1 MDNLTNEKGE
11 ESKQNL
17 LLNQRNAQEQINNL
31 LEQSTQ
37 ALLCGPDCQKQK
49 VSDELKK
56 KYLKAQTNLKTAPI
70 NLEITKK
77 NYYVYTEGEPSY
89 DNMLESELKEKSE
102 IIGELIGIS
111 FNDEL
116 TSAET
121 MNKYYS
127 TAVIN
132 SNYTK
137 DLLIEY
143 DKKNKELKLQLR
155 DRRGDILTNDRKTY
169 YENDALDRLKL
180 WHRFWWYIYY
190 LLVLVFLISIF
201 LVKSQMTILKKIV
214 ITALLIFYPYYIE
227 FIVNCIYEFFSN
239 IYKNL
244 PKNVYNNL

>member
-1 MDNLTNEKGE
+1 MNNLTDNQ
-11 ESKQNL
+11 SKQDL

-31 LEQSTQ
+31 LEQSAQ
-37 ALLCGPDCQKQK
+37 AMLCGPDCQKQK
-49 VSDELKK
+49 VSDELKQ
-56 KYLKAQTNLKTAPI
+56 KYLNAQTALKTAPI
-70 NLEITKK
+70 NLETTKK
-77 NYYVYTEGEPSY
+77 NYYVYTEGETTYNS
-89 DNMLESELKEKSE
+89 MLETDLKQKAETISK
-102 IIGELIGIS
+102 LISDS

-116 TSAET
+116 SSTIT
-121 MNKYYS
+121 MNKYYN

-137 DLLIEY
+137 DLLNDYNE
-143 DKKNKELKLQLR
+143 KNKELKLQLR

-169 YENDALDRLKL
+169 YENDALDSLKQ

-201 LVKSQMTILKKIV
+201 LVNSQMTIGKKV
-214 ITALLIFYPYYIE
+214 IMSVLLIFYPYYIE
-227 FIVNCIYEFFSN
+227 FIVNKVYDFFSN

>member
-1 MDNLTNEKGE
+1 MTKSKNEKSKE
-11 ESKQNL
+11 EL
-17 LLNQRNAQEQINNL
+17 LVTQQKAQEQINNL

-49 VSDELKK
+49 VTDELKQ
-56 KYLKAQTNLKTAPI
+56 KYLNAQTALKTAPI
-70 NLEITKK
+70 NLETTKK

-89 DNMLESELKEKSE
+89 DNMLESELKQKSE
-102 IIGELIGIS
+102 KIVEVIGVS
-111 FNDEL
+111 FNDEVA
-116 TSAET
+116 SAET
-121 MNKYYS
+121 MNQYYN

-137 DLLIEY
+137 DLLNEY

-180 WHRFWWYIYY
+180 WYRFWWYIYY
-190 LLVLVFLISIF
+190 LLVLVFLISII
-201 LVKSQMTILKKIV
+201 LVNSQMTIIKKIV
-214 ITALLIFYPYYIE
+214 ITVLLIFYPYYME
-227 FIVNCIYEFFSN
+227 FIVNWIYEFFSN
-239 IYKNL
+239 IYKKL

>member
-1 MDNLTNEKGE
+1 MNNLTNEQ
-11 ESKQNL
+11 SKQDL
-17 LLNQRNAQEQINNL
+17 LVNQRNAQEQINNL

-49 VSDELKK
+49 VSDELKQ
-56 KYLKAQTNLKTAPI
+56 KYLNAQTNLKTAPI
-70 NLEITKK
+70 NLETTKK

-89 DNMLESELKEKSE
+89 NNMLESELKQKAET
-102 IIGELIGIS
+102 IGELISAS

-116 TSAET
+116 TSAIT
-121 MNKYYS
+121 MNKYYN

-137 DLLIEY
+137 DLLNEY
-143 DKKNKELKLQLR
+143 DEKNKELKLQLR

-201 LVKSQMTILKKIV
+201 LVNSQMTNGKKVILSV
-214 ITALLIFYPYYIE
+214 LLIFYPYYIE
-227 FIVNCIYEFFSN
+227 FIVNWIYEFFAN